1 MGADRGDARPDGD
14 LVTTD
19 RAAALLEDV
28 FGEPPMLAGA
38 MTRPRARP
46 PTRARFGRA
55 IATWHVTTRR
65 DLPVRHATRPWPI
78 LVAEVMSQQT
88 QIERVGPAWKRFV
101 GLWPE
106 PRGLAAAETRD
117 VLRAWAGLGYNRR
130 ALALREAA
138 RTIVRE
144 HGGQVPDTVPEL
156 ELLPGVGPYTARA
169 VAASAF
175 GVPVAPLDVNVRRVV
190 GRVVGEAVPPGRLQD
205 AADGL
210 VSRDDPRAWV
220 DAVMDLAATVCTTRA
235 PRCATCPL
243 AGMCRSAGSIGSAA
257 RAPATP
263 TTPATPFSRTN
274 RWLRGRLL
282 AAVRDAPPGSW
293 VDAPD
298 GLGEHDRDAVT
309 AALHGLK
316 RDGFVEFR
324 DGRARL
330 AADRP

>member
-1 MGADRGDARPDGD
+1 
-14 LVTTD
+14 VTTD
-19 RAAALLEDV
+19 RAAALLEDTV
-28 FGEPPMLAGA
+28 TTPQ
-38 MTRPRARP
+38 RRP
-46 PTRARFGRA
+46 PSRARFSGA
-55 IATWHVTTRR
+55 IAAWHVTTRR
-65 DLPVRHATRPWPI
+65 DLAVRHATEPWPI

-88 QIERVGPAWKRFV
+88 QIERIGPAWEQFV
-101 GLWPE
+101 GRWPE
-106 PRGLAAAETRD
+106 PRELAAAETRD
-117 VLRAWAGLGYNRR
+117 LLRAWAGLGYNRR

-144 HGGQVPDTVPEL
+144 HGGQVPVTVPEL
-156 ELLPGVGPYTARA
+156 ERLPGVGPYTARA

-190 GRVVGEAVPPGRLQD
+190 GRVVGEAVPPGRLQGV
-205 AADGL
+205 ADGL

-220 DAVMDLAATVCTTRA
+220 DAVMDLAAMVCTARA
-235 PRCATCPL
+235 PRCIACPL
-243 AGMCRSAGSIGSAA
+243 AGMCRSARSIGKVARDPAA
-257 RAPATP
+257 PASRAPP
-263 TTPATPFSRTN
+263 TTPFSRTN

-282 AAVRDAPPGSW
+282 ATVRDAPPGSW

-298 GLGEHDRDAVT
+298 GLGEHDRDAVL
-309 AALHGLK
+309 AALRSLE

>member
-1 MGADRGDARPDGD
+1 MASPSSRS
-14 LVTTD
+14 
-19 RAAALLEDV
+19 
-28 FGEPPMLAGA
+28 
-38 MTRPRARP
+38 RP
-46 PTRARFGRA
+46 PSRARFGRA
-55 IATWHVTTRR
+55 IAAWHVTTRR
-65 DLPVRHATRPWPI
+65 DLPVRHAAEPWPI

-88 QIERVGPAWKRFV
+88 QIERIGPAWERFV
-101 GLWPE
+101 GQWPE

-117 VLRAWAGLGYNRR
+117 LLRAWAGLGYNRR

-144 HGGQVPDTVPEL
+144 HGGRVPGTVTEL
-156 ELLPGVGPYTARA
+156 ERLPGVGPYTARA

-190 GRVVGEAVPPGRLQD
+190 GRVVGEAVPPARLQD
-205 AADGL
+205 LADGL

-220 DAVMDLAATVCTTRA
+220 DAVMDLAATVCTARA
-235 PRCATCPL
+235 PRCAACPL
-243 AGMCRSAGSIGSAA
+243 AGMCRSATSIGEAA
-257 RAPATP
+257 RTPAPRETRATAAPP
-263 TTPATPFSRTN
+263 TTPFKRTN

-282 AAVRDAPPGSW
+282 ATVRDAPAGSW

-298 GLGEHDRDAVT
+298 GLGEHDRDAVL
-309 AALHGLK
+309 AALRGLE
-316 RDGFVEFR
+316 RDGFVDVR

>member
-1 MGADRGDARPDGD
+1 MPSLGRDA
-14 LVTTD
+14 VTTS
-19 RAAALLEDV
+19 R
-28 FGEPPMLAGA
+28 M
-38 MTRPRARP
+38 RP
-46 PTRARFGRA
+46 PTRARFGSA
-55 IATWHVTTRR
+55 IAAWHDTTRR
-65 DLPVRHATRPWPI
+65 DLPVRRATEPWPI

-88 QIERVGPAWKRFV
+88 QIERIGPIWERFV
-101 GLWPE
+101 RRWPA
-106 PRGLAAAETRD
+106 PRELAAAETRD
-117 VLRAWAGLGYNRR
+117 LLRAWAGLGYNRR

-138 RTIVRE
+138 RTIVRD
-144 HGGQVPDTVPEL
+144 HGGQVPETVPDL
-156 ELLPGVGPYTARA
+156 ERLPGVGPYTARA

-190 GRVVGEAVPPGRLQD
+190 GRVVGEAVPPGGLQD

-210 VSRDDPRAWV
+210 VSRDNPRAWV
-220 DAVMDLAATVCTTRA
+220 DAVMDLAATVCTARA
-235 PRCATCPL
+235 PRCAACPL
-243 AGMCRSAGSIGSAA
+243 AGMCRSASSIGKTA
-257 RAPATP
+257 RPTATR

-282 AAVRDAPPGSW
+282 AAVRDAPAGSW

-298 GLGEHDRDAVT
+298 GLGDHDRVAVL
-309 AALHGLK
+309 AALRSLE

>member
-1 MGADRGDARPDGD
+1 MVPCLGHNA
-14 LVTTD
+14 VTT
-19 RAAALLEDV
+19 
-28 FGEPPMLAGA
+28 
-38 MTRPRARP
+38 PRTRP

-55 IATWHVTTRR
+55 IAAWHVTTRR
-65 DLPVRHATRPWPI
+65 DLPVRHATEPWPI

-88 QIERVGPAWKRFV
+88 QIERIGPAWERFV
-101 GLWPE
+101 GRWPE
-106 PRGLAAAETRD
+106 PSELAAAETRD
-117 VLRAWAGLGYNRR
+117 LLRAWAGLGYNRR

-144 HGGQVPDTVPEL
+144 HGGRVPGTVPEL
-156 ELLPGVGPYTARA
+156 ERLPGVGPYTARA

-220 DAVMDLAATVCTTRA
+220 DAVMDLAATVCTARA
-235 PRCATCPL
+235 PRCAACPL
-243 AGMCRSAGSIGSAA
+243 AGMCRSAGSIGRRAA
-257 RAPATP
+257 RATAPRRPRRHRRRRSGGPTAGCAVACSRRSATRRRAAGSMP
-263 TTPATPFSRTN
+263 RTGWASTTATAVLAA
-274 RWLRGRLL
+274 LRGL
-282 AAVRDAPPGSW
+282 
-293 VDAPD
+293 
-298 GLGEHDRDAVT
+298 E
-309 AALHGLK
+309 

-330 AADRP
+330 AVRPAVRLSNPAR

>member
-1 MGADRGDARPDGD
+1 M
-14 LVTTD
+14 TT
-19 RAAALLEDV
+19 
-28 FGEPPMLAGA
+28 
-38 MTRPRARP
+38 PRTRP
-46 PTRARFGRA
+46 PTRTRFGRA
-55 IATWHVTTRR
+55 IAAWHATARR
-65 DLPVRHATRPWPI
+65 DLPVRRATEPWPI

-88 QIERVGPAWKRFV
+88 QIERIGPAWERFV

-106 PRGLAAAETRD
+106 PRELAAAETRD
-117 VLRAWAGLGYNRR
+117 LLRAWAGLGYNRR

-144 HGGQVPDTVPEL
+144 HGGRVPDTVPEL
-156 ELLPGVGPYTARA
+156 ERLPGVGPYTARA

-175 GVPVAPLDVNVRRVV
+175 GVPVAPLDVNVRRVI

-205 AADGL
+205 MADGL

-220 DAVMDLAATVCTTRA
+220 DAVMDLAATVCIARA
-235 PRCATCPL
+235 PRCAACPL
-243 AGMCRSAGSIGSAA
+243 AGMCRSAGSTAA
-257 RAPATP
+257 PVRAAMTSV
-263 TTPATPFSRTN
+263 TPFPRTN

-282 AAVRDAPPGSW
+282 ATVRDAPAGSW

-298 GLGEHDRDAVT
+298 GLGEHDRDAVL
-309 AALHGLK
+309 AALRGLE

-330 AADRP
+330 ASDRP

>member
-1 MGADRGDARPDGD
+1 M
-14 LVTTD
+14 
-19 RAAALLEDV
+19 
-28 FGEPPMLAGA
+28 
-38 MTRPRARP
+38 PRTRP

-55 IATWHVTTRR
+55 IAAWHVTTRR
-65 DLPVRHATRPWPI
+65 DLPVRRATEPWHI

-88 QIERVGPAWKRFV
+88 QVERIGPNWERFV
-101 GLWPE
+101 RRWPA
-106 PRGLAAAETRD
+106 PRELAVAGTRD
-117 VLRAWAGLGYNRR
+117 LLRAWAGLGYNRR

-144 HGGQVPDTVPEL
+144 HAGRVPDTVPEL
-156 ELLPGVGPYTARA
+156 ERLPGVGPYTARA

-175 GVPVAPLDVNVRRVV
+175 RVPAAPLDVNVRRVV

-220 DAVMDLAATVCTTRA
+220 DAVMDLAATVCTARA
-235 PRCATCPL
+235 PRCAACPL
-243 AGMCRSAGSIGSAA
+243 AGMCRSASLMGEAA
-257 RAPATP
+257 RTSSTTATEATP
-263 TTPATPFSRTN
+263 ALPATPFIRTN

-282 AAVRDAPPGSW
+282 ATVRDAPAGSW

-298 GLGEHDRDAVT
+298 GLGDHDRDAVL
-309 AALHGLK
+309 AALRGLE

-324 DGRARL
+324 DGSRATRGRPTVRL
-330 AADRP
+330 SNPAR